1 MQHARLD
8 AEEFI
13 PRTSATSW
21 EKRTRTLELGLM
33 MALPECEVALKRANA
48 ASKKLKAESV

>member
-33 MALPECEVALKRANA
+33 LALPECEVALKRANA